1 MYKNLS
7 IRFKLI
13 LSFSV
18 ITLLIVILSIYSNY
32 SISKSADGFSDY
44 RRIAKNSLLISSL
57 ENSMFMMRLS
67 IANFLNL
74 EESKYID
81 SFNKF
86 YLETDSLAKESK
98 ANITNPE
105 RIRLIEEIN
114 SLLPKYKEAFL
125 SVVNLMKNENQ
136 ILEEQID
143 KNGKEVD
150 NKLSTIIN
158 KNQENG
164 KADISLQ
171 YSKVLKDFLL
181 ARIYVMKFIESEN
194 EEHYNR
200 VNKEFSNLEEKI
212 KVLKTT
218 DSSELKDALEYLN
231 LYKNGVKEIHKTINE
246 RNSIVEGELYKI
258 GPKIGDLSEEII
270 ISIKE
275 DQSVLGSDISNLN
288 DNIKS
293 LVSIISIIILV
304 ICIFIAI
311 ILPRNINNLLN
322 TFQDGL
328 FSFFAYLNRESTK
341 AELINLDS
349 KDEFGQMAKVVN
361 ENIVKTQK
369 GIEEDRKLIDET
381 IAVLGEFEQGDLC

>member
-44 RRIAKNSLLISSL
+44 RKIAKNSLIISSL

-67 IANFLNL
+67 ISNFLNL

-86 YLETDSLAKESK
+86 YLETESLAKESRV
-98 ANITNPE
+98 NITNSE
-105 RIRLIEEIN
+105 EIRLVEEII
-114 SLLPKYKEAFL
+114 SLLPKYKDAFL
-125 SVVNLMKNENQ
+125 SVVNLMKKENE
-136 ILEEQID
+136 ILEEQIE

-150 NKLSTIIN
+150 NKFSIIIN

-164 KADISLQ
+164 KVDISLQ

-181 ARIYVMKFIESEN
+181 TRVYVMKFIDSEN

-218 DSSELKDALEYLN
+218 DSSELKEVLEYLN
-231 LYKNGVKEIHKTINE
+231 LYKNGVKEIYKTINE
-246 RNSIVEGELYKI
+246 RNSVVEGELYKI

-270 ISIKE
+270 TLAKAEQDEIGEKVS
-275 DQSVLGSDISNLN
+275 LLN
-288 DNIKS
+288 DDIKL

-328 FSFFAYLNRESTK
+328 FSFFGYLNRESTK
-341 AELINLDS
+341 VELINLDS

-369 GIEEDRKLIDET
+369 
-381 IAVLGEFEQGDLC
+381 

>member
-18 ITLLIVILSIYSNY
+18 ITLLVVILSIYSNY
-32 SISKSADGFSDY
+32 SISKSADGFSGY
-44 RRIAKNSLLISSL
+44 SKISKNFVLLSSL
-57 ENSMFMMRLS
+57 ENNMYMMRLS
-67 IANFLNL
+67 IANYLNL

-81 SFNKF
+81 NFNKF
-86 YLETDSLAKESK
+86 YLETDSLTKILKE
-98 ANITNPE
+98 NITNPKRKLLME
-105 RIRLIEEIN
+105 DID
-114 SLLPKYKEAFL
+114 SLLPKYKDAFFKVL
-125 SVVNLMKNENQ
+125 NLMKKENQ
-136 ILEEQID
+136 TLEEQIE

-150 NKLSTIIN
+150 NKFSIIIN

-164 KADISLQ
+164 KLDISLQ

-181 ARIYVMKFIESEN
+181 TRVYVMKFIDSEN

-218 DSSELKDALEYLN
+218 DSSELKEVLEYLN
-231 LYKNGVKEIHKTINE
+231 LYKNGVKEIYKTINE
-246 RNSIVEGELYKI
+246 RNSVVEGELYKI
-258 GPKIGDLSEEII
+258 GPKVGDLTEEII
-270 ISIKE
+270 ELAKE
-275 DQSVLGSDISNLN
+275 DQNILGSDISNLN

-328 FSFFAYLNRESTK
+328 FSFF
-341 AELINLDS
+341 
-349 KDEFGQMAKVVN
+349 
-361 ENIVKTQK
+361 
-369 GIEEDRKLIDET
+369 
-381 IAVLGEFEQGDLC
+381 